1 MEVTF
6 SDIRPRARYT
16 YKKSELESGLI
27 VMANY
32 NIEEPTARGYWY
44 DFEITKV
51 SGKSVVGTVLVGKEK
66 TPLEDCS
73 IKFVDE
79 IMRIEKP
86 VLLIDR
92 LNEDESTPPLSM

>member
-16 YKKSELESGLI
+16 YKKSELKSGLV

-32 NIEEPTARGYWY
+32 NIEEPSARGYWY
-44 DFEITKV
+44 DFEINKV
-51 SGKSVVGTVLVGKEK
+51 SGKSILGTIFVGKEK

-73 IKFVDE
+73 VKFVDE

-86 VLLIDR
+86 VLLTDR
-92 LNEDESTPPLSM
+92 QQEDESTPPLSM